1 DDDLNALDLF
11 RVKMTSVRRAVLTH
25 LCVEDVA
32 TSRYG
37 LDVALLVIAQ
47 RLAHFSQAPRQLIVA
62 GIPVGPH
69 GLYQFIFTDEPFAV
83 FDQECE
89 SGKTLGAQLY
99 LFTSVQKA
107 APREI
112 ESEAVE

>member
-1 DDDLNALDLF
+1 
-11 RVKMTSVRRAVLTH
+11 MTSVRRAVLTH

-37 LDVALLVIAQ
+37 LDVVLLVVAQ
-47 RLAHFSQAPRQLIVA
+47 RLAHFTQAPRQLIVA
-62 GIPVGPH
+62 GIPLRPH
-69 GLYQFIFTDEPFAV
+69 GLDQFIFADEPSAV

-99 LFTSVQKA
+99 LFAFTQKA
-107 APREI
+107 ATRGI
-112 ESEAVE
+112 